1 MKNTYL
7 HRLTIFITMMV
18 FIIQNVKMV
27 MTRFRNKNE
36 LLQKQQQH

>member
-7 HRLTIFITMMV
+7 HILTIFITMMV
-18 FIIQNVKMV
+18 FIIHNVKMV